1 MDLCKTIDFIINDL
15 RETRLIID
23 DLKNYPD
30 VPLFQ
35 IELAKSKCKSAE
47 DLITLLKDF
56 KEINS
61 SESIPSDANQE
72 TAKVIE
78 RIEEPVETNIIEDNS
93 RQIVESLQPS
103 ASKKSGKAILSDRFR
118 ENTRSI
124 NEKIG
129 NSQGKDDINS
139 MLKGKPITSLAD
151 AIGINDKFYYI
162 REIFSGNHTS
172 YNEAIKKLNFVDNFD
187 DGRAVIMSYTG
198 NNEEN
203 EAVLQLLELVK
214 RKISFNE

>member
-1 MDLCKTIDFIINDL
+1 MDLTKTIDFIINDL

-47 DLITLLKDF
+47 DLINMLKNF
-56 KEINS
+56 EEIKS
-61 SESIPSDANQE
+61 GVSIHSHKNRE
-72 TAKVIE
+72 TDKVVGNVEELIE
-78 RIEEPVETNIIEDNS
+78 IDMIEDDNAQIIET
-93 RQIVESLQPS
+93 IQPS
-103 ASKKSGKAILSDRFR
+103 PSTKSGKIILSDKFR
-118 ENTRSI
+118 ENTSNI

-129 NSQGKDDINS
+129 NRKGDINT
-139 MLKGKPITSLAD
+139 MLKGKHISNLAD

-162 REIFSGNHTS
+162 REIFSGNHAS
-172 YNEAIKKLNFVDNFD
+172 YDEAIRKLNTVENYD

-198 NNEEN
+198 DNNEN
-203 EAVLQLLELVK
+203 EAISQLLDLVK
-214 RKISFNE
+214 RKISSNV